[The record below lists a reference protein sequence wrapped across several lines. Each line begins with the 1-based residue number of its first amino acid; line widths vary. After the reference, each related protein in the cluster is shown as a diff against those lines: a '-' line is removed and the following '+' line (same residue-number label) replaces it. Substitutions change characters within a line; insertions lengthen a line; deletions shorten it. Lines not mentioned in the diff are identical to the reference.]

1 MFRNNNVSETGKV
14 TVVWLHQL
22 SFIQQLRGEAF
33 KFMTEVTAAAKD
45 ESPVSVAM
53 PVPLRA
59 TFQAFVYEAGAD
71 NFNELCYY

>member
-1 MFRNNNVSETGKV
+1 
-14 TVVWLHQL
+14 
-22 SFIQQLRGEAF
+22 
-33 KFMTEVTAAAKD
+33 MTEVTAAAKD